1 MDHVT
6 PEKRSWLMSQVK
18 SKDTSAERRVRRTA
32 HALGLRFRLQRRDLP
47 GTPDLTFP
55 KHRTVVFVH
64 GCFWHRHTGCQ
75 KATFPKSRVQF
86 WQCKFERT
94 IARDLAAIEELRS
107 MRWRVAIIWECETRV
122 EDILVRRINDI
133 FDMQ

>member
-18 SKDTSAERRVRRTA
+18 SKDTSAEQRVRRTA
-32 HALGLRFRLQRRDLP
+32 HSLGLRFRLQRRDLP

-64 GCFWHRHTGCQ
+64 GCFWHRHSNCQ
-75 KATFPKSRVQF
+75 KATFPKSRVEF
-86 WQCKFERT
+86 WRCKFERT
-94 IARDLAAIEELRS
+94 IARDRTVVKDLRS
-107 MRWRVAIIWECETRV
+107 MHWTVAIIWECETKSQKV
-122 EDILVRRINDI
+122 LAQRITEI
-133 FDMQ
+133 FGL